1 MGAQVKSTVK
11 SLASTKINAQNL
23 ASIKD
28 NEHVVE
34 LSLSNYKDIIFDKD
48 HDVFVKFYR
57 EGCGHCEALRP
68 GWSKLGE
75 ALKDVDGLIIA
86 EMERGICPEDLGLTV
101 CPEVNFYPIEN
112 KDEFILYEGDHDF
125 ESWKNFLEKHSTKY
139 QEYLANQDE

>member
-11 SLASTKINAQNL
+11 SLASSKINAQNL

-34 LSLSNYKDIIFDKD
+34 LTLDNYEDVITDDD

-57 EGCGHCEALRP
+57 NGCGHCEALRP
-68 GWSKLGE
+68 GWSKLGD

-86 EMERGICPEDLGLTV
+86 EMERGICPKDMGLTV
-101 CPEVNFYPIEN
+101 CPEVNFYPAGKN
-112 KDEFILYEGDHDF
+112 GEFILYEGDMDF
-125 ESWKNFLEKHSTKY
+125 KHWK
-139 QEYLANQDE
+139 